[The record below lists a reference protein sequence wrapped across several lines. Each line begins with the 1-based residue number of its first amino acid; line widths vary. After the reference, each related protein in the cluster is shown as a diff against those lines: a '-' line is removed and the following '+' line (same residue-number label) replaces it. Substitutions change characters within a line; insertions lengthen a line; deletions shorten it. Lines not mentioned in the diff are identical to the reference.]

1 MALQFHVTPARHS
14 ILLSRLLCRSRKDE
28 NMKKLLLPIFI
39 FFLTMPV
46 PLFAQD
52 FLGAPLI
59 PEGKTIQKTKSRLE
73 MKSPLSH
80 DEIVAFYRQA
90 LREYK
95 DIKFRDWKDAT
106 YIEDD
111 GRLRWHSITIS
122 KQNKDE
128 TNIVIVKDNWTW
140 IMGTLV
146 LRFIGVFV
154 VLLFLMVGMYISGTI
169 ISRSVKRL
177 EAKKS

>member
-1 MALQFHVTPARHS
+1 
-14 ILLSRLLCRSRKDE
+14 
-28 NMKKLLLPIFI
+28 MKNLLLPIFI
-39 FFLTMPV
+39 FFLTIPA
-46 PLFAQD
+46 PLYAED

-59 PEGKTIQKTKSRLE
+59 PGGETIQKTESRLE

-80 DEIVAFYRQA
+80 DEILEFYRQA
-90 LREYK
+90 LKKYK

-111 GRLRWHSITIS
+111 GKLAWHSITIS
-122 KQNKDE
+122 KQAKDGA
-128 TNIVIVKDNWTW
+128 NIVIVKDNWTW
-140 IMGTLV
+140 IIGTLV

-154 VLLFLMVGMYISGTI
+154 VLLFLMVGMYISGAI
-169 ISRSVKRL
+169 ISRSVKKL